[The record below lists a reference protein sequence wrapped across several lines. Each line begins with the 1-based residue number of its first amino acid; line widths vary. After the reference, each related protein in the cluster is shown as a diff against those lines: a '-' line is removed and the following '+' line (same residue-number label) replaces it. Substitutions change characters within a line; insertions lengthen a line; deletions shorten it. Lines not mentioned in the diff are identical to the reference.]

1 MLALT
6 RIRTILAV
14 VLAAH
19 VASAAAQAI
28 MQNVYTIPPWNNS
41 GWFRG
46 VVNTNDGFTL
56 TARPVESD
64 SADIFD
70 IVLLRAD
77 ADGSLMWAREYNIA
91 GSQAA
96 LGIART
102 ANGAN
107 WVIAEDDLGTAY
119 RGMLLRTHPEDDLPL
134 WAWAVQP
141 TADSALRFLNM
152 APLDNDMVVL
162 GIVSDIATSV
172 GQLVVFRV
180 APNGSVVW
188 SRRLNNPSLSMMSI
202 VTTADGMVLL
212 AGRGVGSGGEV
223 GLALVALSSAGEVEW
238 NRLYG
243 NDIFNMAN
251 SITVDPSG
259 GLLITGSTSQ
269 NGEGR
274 GIVIRADAQGVATGM
289 LLFEHEVANGYAL
302 ADGSMVLFMELPGGV
317 AQMQR
322 VLPTGEVP
330 WVAGLGMSVGLSQLL
345 PYAEGSRYAYI
356 TGDFAMTNTITVTTF
371 TAQCVSCTGAPG
383 VAALPT
389 ATWLAP
395 GDLIVPTSSY
405 LFGMQPMT
413 MTWSDFGAVGAT
425 SCMLPIGVDEHAAQG
440 LNCRFDHVQ
449 RTVIIDMP
457 MAERAALSVHDAMG
471 HQMPVTTTRTE
482 GQMLLDVGDA
492 SRFTPGVYTIGMHA
506 REGAKSCRFVVGD
519 R

>member
-1 MLALT
+1 MKHIRSTLAVALT
-6 RIRTILAV
+6 LH
-14 VLAAH
+14 AAS
-19 VASAAAQAI
+19 VAAQAI

-70 IVLLRAD
+70 IVLLRTD
-77 ADGSLMWAREYNIA
+77 ADGSLMWAREYNMA

-107 WVIAEDDLGTAY
+107 WVIADDDLGTAY

-188 SRRLNNPSLSMMSI
+188 SRRLNNSSLSMMSI
-202 VTTADGMVLL
+202 ATASDGRILL

-223 GLALVALSSAGEVEW
+223 GLALVALSPTGEVEW

-289 LLFEHEVANGYAL
+289 WLFEHEVANGYAL

-345 PYAEGSRYAYI
+345 PYAEGARYAYI

-371 TAQCVSCTGAPG
+371 TAQCISCTGGPG

-413 MTWSDFGAVGAT
+413 MSYSVFGAVGAT
-425 SCMLPIGVDEHAAQG
+425 SCMLPIGLDEHDAPE
-440 LNCRFDHVQ
+440 LNCRYDPIS
-449 RTVIIDMP
+449 RYAIIDMP
-457 MAERAALSVHDAMG
+457 GAGRVALSVHDAMG
-471 HQMPVTTTRTE
+471 RLLPLTAARTE
-482 GQMLLDVGDA
+482 GQVLLDASDA
-492 SRFTPGVYTIGMHA
+492 SRFTPGVYTISMHA
-506 REGAKSCRFVVGD
+506 REGAKACRFVVGD
-519 R
+519 